1 MCDVKGRCETIYG
14 NYYIFLLTYGFMRK
28 ASQKLT
34 PHRSAEEKEHLKRFP
49 GISYYSFSHMHFSD
63 IASDTTYFSTTKRI
77 PILVL

>member
-28 ASQKLT
+28 SLT
-34 PHRSAEEKEHLKRFP
+34 ETHTSAEEKEHLKRFP

-77 PILVL
+77 LILVL